1 MYSFIVQSL
10 ILLLTI
16 SATFQADNTVL
27 CFQAAAILKC
37 PSKSCSAI
45 GYVRNEVS
53 YPSDCFVIG
62 KDPGF
67 NSKYYR
73 INLLDGG
80 YGYSVATWIPQDEHL
95 LATILH
101 PQLKHFDKNLT
112 DKTRAMQ
119 LLQNE
124 IEKHANRNKLCSF
137 SSTSN
142 SSSCTPIILSLPACS
157 SEQTTTETKKESPIF
172 MFR

>member
-1 MYSFIVQSL
+1 MTPAAPHLQI
-10 ILLLTI
+10 TI
-16 SATFQADNTVL
+16 HFTTV
-27 CFQAAAILKC
+27 
-37 PSKSCSAI
+37 
-45 GYVRNEVS
+45 E
-53 YPSDCFVIG
+53 
-62 KDPGF
+62 
-67 NSKYYR
+67 
-73 INLLDGG
+73 
-80 YGYSVATWIPQDEHL
+80 SVATWIPQDEHL